1 MKTFNQITIAA
12 ILIFATMFAGI
23 WLFNHVYAWLGVAVI
38 LLTLYA
44 TVRIAVHFINKLNN
58 NSHEK

>member
-44 TVRIAVHFINKLNN
+44 TVRIAVHFILKSAT
-58 NSHEK
+58 NSHAD

>member
-1 MKTFNQITIAA
+1 MKTYHQILLAA
-12 ILIFATMFAGI
+12 IILFLMMFAGI

-44 TVRIAVHFINKLNN
+44 AVRIVIYFINKQN
-58 NSHEK
+58 K

>member
-1 MKTFNQITIAA
+1 MKTYHQILLAA
-12 ILIFATMFAGI
+12 IILFLMMFAGI

-44 TVRIAVHFINKLNN
+44 AARIVIYFINKQN
-58 NSHEK
+58 K

>member
-1 MKTFNQITIAA
+1 MKTYHQILLAA
-12 ILIFATMFAGI
+12 IILFLIMFAGI

-44 TVRIAVHFINKLNN
+44 AVRIVIYFINKQN
-58 NSHEK
+58 K